1 MKCSPSLHGVFPAMI
16 TPLKVEKSIDWDGV
30 DRLTDWYIES
40 GVGGLLAVGQSS
52 EMFALTDEERL
63 RLARRVVERADGR
76 VPVLASGTF
85 VRSVEAQAAFIRK
98 MADTG
103 VTLVVII
110 ASQMAEAHED
120 DAIWRSSVARLLDLT
135 GDIKLGLYECPLP
148 YHRLIS
154 AKLVAWAARTKRFY
168 LLKETSR
175 SLEQLQAKIDAAVG
189 SNLGIFNAD
198 ATTLLRSMR
207 MGAKGYCGIAA
218 NFYPSAIVWLC
229 KNFASPQADRV
240 QSLLGLA
247 DPAIHHHY
255 PISAKAYRKLAG
267 FDMNAISRVSDASL
281 GDYEMRVLNYMA
293 AQMKS
298 LQLADGN
305 LTAQ

>member
-1 MKCSPSLHGVFPAMI
+1 MKSRPSLHGVFPAMI
-16 TPLKVEKSIDWDGV
+16 TPFKLDKSIDWDGV

-40 GVGGLLAVGQSS
+40 GVDGLLAVGQSS
-52 EMFALTDEERL
+52 EMFALTDEERF
-63 RLARRVVERADGR
+63 RLAGRVVERADGR

-103 VTLVVII
+103 VALVVII
-110 ASQMAEAHED
+110 ASQMAEADED
-120 DAIWRSSVARLLDLT
+120 DDIWRSSVAKLLDLT
-135 GDIKLGLYECPLP
+135 GDIKLGLYECPQP

-154 AKLVAWAARTKRFY
+154 AKLVAWAAHTKRFY

-175 SLEQLQAKIDAAVG
+175 SIEQLQAKIDASAG

-218 NFYPSAIVWLC
+218 NFYPHAIVWLC
-229 KNFASPQADRV
+229 ENFASQQADRV

-255 PISAKAYRKLAG
+255 PGSAKAYRKLAG
-267 FDMNAISRVSDASL
+267 FDMNAISRVSDAAL
-281 GDYEMRVLNYMA
+281 GDYEMRVLYYIA
-293 AQMKS
+293 AQMEF

>member
-1 MKCSPSLHGVFPAMI
+1 MKNRPSLHGVFPAMI
-16 TPLKVEKSIDWDGV
+16 TPFKLDKSIDWDGV

-40 GVGGLLAVGQSS
+40 GVDGLLAVGQSS
-52 EMFALTDEERL
+52 EMFALKDEERF
-63 RLARRVVERADGR
+63 RLAGRVVERADGR
-76 VPVLASGTF
+76 VPVLAAGTF
-85 VRSVEAQAAFIRK
+85 SRSIEAQAAFIRK

-103 VTLVVII
+103 VALVVII
-110 ASQMAEAHED
+110 VSQMAEAVED
-120 DAIWRSSVARLLDLT
+120 DAIWRSSVAKLLDLT
-135 GDIKLGLYECPLP
+135 GDIKLGLYEGPQP

-154 AKLVAWAARTKRFY
+154 AKLVAWAAQTKRFY

-175 SLEQLQAKIDAAVG
+175 SIEHLQAKIDASVG

-207 MGAKGYCGIAA
+207 MGAMGYCGIAA

-229 KNFASPQADRV
+229 ENFASPQADRV

-247 DPAIHHHY
+247 DPAIPHHY
-255 PISAKAYRKLAG
+255 PVSAKAYRKLAG

-281 GDYEMRVLNYMA
+281 SDYEMRVLNNMA
-293 AQMKS
+293 AQMKL